1 MQRRFHLLVLG
12 AFLTC
17 GALSQAAHADD
28 GDWPMYNHDV
38 AGTRHN
44 RAEWRLSPRTVPH
57 LRELWSVTTPGAVT
71 GTPVVVDDQVYV
83 GDWSGGFYKLRASD
97 GHTVWKAQVLA
108 PISASALVQENRVIF
123 GDQSGFI
130 YGLDRNTGGRR
141 WRISPNPHPVAAI
154 FGSPTPI
161 GRYVAIGISS
171 NEEQA
176 AATPGYPCCTFRG
189 SVVLLDPSDGR
200 VLWQTYFISERESA
214 AGSAGASVWNTPTY
228 DEDLDLIFVGTS
240 NNYRQPATSRSD
252 AFIALDP
259 RTGAIRWESQRVVGD
274 VSNFTIEWH
283 DGIDAG
289 IGDSLQIYRLPNGRK
304 VVGAGSKNGVYW
316 VLDAE
321 TGQELHERQI
331 QIGGSLGGLFAD
343 SAVAYG
349 LVFANGIDWLDP
361 FDFSTLPNGGLLTAF
376 TSDTRS
382 VLWQKRT
389 PQSVNQSGVAVANTV
404 VYFSSCNP
412 GTGDRLANDSGTLYA
427 LSALTGSTLAAMP
440 MGDCALSGP
449 SVSNG
454 RVFAGTG
461 NMFQFATIPPGRII
475 AFGLG
480 PWE

>member
-1 MQRRFHLLVLG
+1 MMK
-12 AFLTC
+12 AFAAVVALFLSCVALT
-17 GALSQAAHADD
+17 QPAHASD

-44 RAEWRLSPRTVPH
+44 RAEWQLSPQSVPR
-57 LRELWSVTTPGAVT
+57 LRELWSVATLGAVT

-83 GDWSGGFYKLRASD
+83 GDWSGSFYKLRASD
-97 GHTVWKAQVLA
+97 GHILWTTDGFA
-108 PISASALVQENRVIF
+108 PISASALVQEDCVIF
-123 GDQSGFI
+123 GDQGGVI
-130 YGLDRNTGGRR
+130 YCLDRNTGEVR
-141 WRISPNPHPVAAI
+141 WQIRPNPHPLSAI
-154 FGSPTPI
+154 FGSPTPV

-189 SVVLLDPSDGR
+189 SVVLLDPSNGR
-200 VLWQTYFISERESA
+200 LIWQTYFISEAESA
-214 AGSAGASVWNTPTY
+214 AGAAGASVWNTPTY
-228 DEDLDLIFVGTS
+228 DDALQLIFVGTS
-240 NNYRQPATSRSD
+240 NNYSAPATLRSD
-252 AFIALDP
+252 AFVALVP

-316 VLDAE
+316 VLDAA
-321 TGQELHERQI
+321 TGEELHERQI

-349 LVFANGIDWLDP
+349 IVFANGIEWADP
-361 FDFSTLPNGGLLTAF
+361 FDFSKLPKGGLLTAF
-376 TSDTRS
+376 TGDTS
-382 VLWQKRT
+382 AVLWKKRT
-389 PQSVNQSGVAVANTV
+389 PKSVNQSGVAVANVV

-412 GTGDRLANDSGTLYA
+412 GTGDRLTNDAGTLYA
-427 LSALTGSTLAAMP
+427 LSALTGATLAALP
-440 MGDCALSGP
+440 LGDCALSGP

-461 NMFQFATIPPGRII
+461 NMLQFMTIPPGRIV
-475 AFGLG
+475 AFGL
-480 PWE
+480 